1 MRDSKNPSE
10 GIAINAPLGR
20 VMCNSSPSL
29 AKLILELVDQMK
41 YDSDA
46 PVDIILLTGDLVAH

>member
-1 MRDSKNPSE
+1 MRDSKNPSGGNE
-10 GIAINAPLGR
+10 ISAPLGR

-29 AKLILELVDQMK
+29 AKVILQLVDQIK